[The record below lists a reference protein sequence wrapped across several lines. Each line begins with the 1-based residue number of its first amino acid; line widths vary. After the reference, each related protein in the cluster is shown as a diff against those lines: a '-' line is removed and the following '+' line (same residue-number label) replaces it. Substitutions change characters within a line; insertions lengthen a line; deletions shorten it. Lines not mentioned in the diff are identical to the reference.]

1 MTIEAGD
8 DMGKEEHVFIA
19 VGVYELLQLLKKS
32 VQGFLK
38 KLKINLPSDPDI
50 SLLSIHLRGSRA

>member
-38 KLKINLPSDPDI
+38 KLKIT
-50 SLLSIHLRGSRA
+50 SLQTNFFWQRLLTS